1 MDQSIEFRPL
11 TPERWDDLE
20 RLFGPE
26 RGAIAGCWCMW
37 FKLRRPEWEA
47 AGRAGRKDLFRA
59 AVDRGPPPGVLTYA
73 DGGAIGWCAVE
84 PREAYPVIQ
93 RSRVRAPVDDRPA
106 LAITCFYLAPRW
118 RRKGLMRPLIGA
130 ALDLARARGATLV
143 EAYPLDPPPGARP
156 SGAFTGIA
164 RAFRD
169 QGFVEVARRSATR
182 PILRRELG
190 RADRLAMR

>member
-1 MDQSIEFRPL
+1 MDQSIGFRPL

-26 RGAIAGCWCMW
+26 RGA
-37 FKLRRPEWEA
+37 
-47 AGRAGRKDLFRA
+47 
-59 AVDRGPPPGVLTYA
+59 
-73 DGGAIGWCAVE
+73 
-84 PREAYPVIQ
+84 
-93 RSRVRAPVDDRPA
+93 
-106 LAITCFYLAPRW
+106 
-118 RRKGLMRPLIGA
+118 
-130 ALDLARARGATLV
+130 
-143 EAYPLDPPPGARP
+143 YPLDPASGARP